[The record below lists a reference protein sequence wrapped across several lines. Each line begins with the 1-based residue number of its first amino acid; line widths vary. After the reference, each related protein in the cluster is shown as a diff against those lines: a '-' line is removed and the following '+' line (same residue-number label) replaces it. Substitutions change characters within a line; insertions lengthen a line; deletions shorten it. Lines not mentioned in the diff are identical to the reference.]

1 MSNVAP
7 TLVDVVN
14 AHAPPVVPEPMPLSV
29 RCYGRSD
36 TGRLRER
43 NEDQF
48 LIASLEKTLRIG
60 QSSLHPSGVQQ
71 GNAQG
76 MLFVVADGM
85 GGVAGG
91 DEASALAV
99 VEVEQAMLGA
109 MSRVLGQSHGIGMG
123 VFEELRA
130 ALSRADDRVRAEW
143 RARPELKGMG
153 TTLTLAYV
161 TGATLVIAHVGDSRC
176 YLRRDGMLYQLT
188 RDHTLVNDLICRGV
202 LTVERAHGHELRHVV
217 TNIVGGLTEGVATE
231 VHRLGLLPGDVLL
244 LCTDGLTEMLSDEE
258 IGEVLAEGY
267 DPKTTCDRLIE
278 LANANGGRDNVTV
291 VMAQYERTPRAV
303 VEGLG

>member
-7 TLVDVVN
+7 TLVDV
-14 AHAPPVVPEPMPLSV
+14 APFHAPPVASEERPLSV
-29 RCYGRSD
+29 RCYGQSD
-36 TGRLRER
+36 AGRVRER

-60 QSSLHPSGVQQ
+60 QSSLHPSGIQQ

-99 VEVEQAMLGA
+99 VEVEQSLLGA

-130 ALSRADDRVRAEW
+130 ALSRADERVRAEW
-143 RARPELKGMG
+143 RSRPELKGMG

-161 TGATLVIAHVGDSRC
+161 TGSDVVIAHVGDSRC
-176 YLRRDGMLYQLT
+176 YLRRAGMLYQLT
-188 RDHTLVNDLICRGV
+188 RDHTLVNDLIRRGV
-202 LTVERAHGHELRHVV
+202 LTVERAHLHELRHVV
-217 TNIVGGLTEGVATE
+217 TNVVGGLTEGVATE
-231 VHRLGLLPGDVLL
+231 VHKLGLFPGDVLL
-244 LCTDGLTEMLSDEE
+244 LCTDGLTEMVTDDE
-258 IGEVLAEGY
+258 IAAILAEEL
-267 DPKTTCDRLIE
+267 DPKATCGRLVE
-278 LANANGGRDNVTV
+278 LANAHGGRDNVTV
-291 VMAQYERTPRAV
+291 VVAHYEPTAV
-303 VEGLG
+303 IVAEG